1 MDAWPLITQL
11 LPDLRAYARTLA
23 DTAQDAEDLVG
34 DAIERTIRSDAYPRE
49 LASLR
54 PWMFRTIRNLA
65 FDELRKRR
73 VRREYAAALTRLEG
87 AGQVGGHSGSLS
99 VEDSA
104 LVRRAFET
112 LTGREREILFLVD
125 VMGFS
130 YAETASVLDVP
141 KGTVMSRVSRA
152 RRAFLERV
160 DPARSERKKV
170 KGKQDLG

>member
-23 DTAQDAEDLVG
+23 DSAQDAEDLVG
-34 DAIERTIRSDAYPRE
+34 DAIERTIRSDRYPRE
-49 LASLR
+49 LDRLR

-73 VRREYAAALTRLEG
+73 VRREYAQALTRLEG
-87 AGQVGGHSGSLS
+87 AGAAPGLS

-104 LVRRAFET
+104 LLRRAYEM
-112 LTGREREILFLVD
+112 LNGREREILFLVD

-130 YAETASVLDVP
+130 YTEAASVLEVP

-152 RRAFLERV
+152 RRALLQRV
-160 DPARSERKKV
+160 DPQPTAGSAKERER
-170 KGKQDLG
+170 DRR

>member
-34 DAIERTIRSDAYPRE
+34 DAIERTIRSDTYPRE

-73 VRREYAAALTRLEG
+73 VRREYAAGLARLEG
-87 AGQVGGHSGSLS
+87 AGQTQGLS

-104 LVRRAFET
+104 LVRRAFEG
-112 LTGREREILFLVD
+112 LNGREREILFLVD

-130 YAETASVLDVP
+130 YAEAASVLEVP
-141 KGTVMSRVSRA
+141 KGTVMSRLSRA
-152 RRAFLERV
+152 RRAFIERV
-160 DPARSERKKV
+160 DPTRKGDKSV
-170 KGKQDLG
+170 QGKQT

>member
-11 LPDLRAYARTLA
+11 LPELRAYARTLA
-23 DTAQDAEDLVG
+23 DSAQDAEDLVG

-73 VRREYAAALTRLEG
+73 VRREYAATLTRLEG
-87 AGQVGGHSGSLS
+87 AGQRPNLS
-99 VEDSA
+99 TEDQA
-104 LVRRAFET
+104 LVRRAFEG
-112 LTGREREILFLVD
+112 LNGREREILFLVD

-130 YAETASVLDVP
+130 YAETASVLEVP
-141 KGTVMSRVSRA
+141 KGTVMSRLSRA
-152 RRAFLERV
+152 RRAFVERV
-160 DPARSERKKV
+160 DPARGERKGS